1 MYKDRTKTPESPVTL
16 TKNEAKQLLTKATV
30 ETTYGHYAYVLAKDF
45 QSIIWNET
53 RQKEFEGFQQVRT
66 DGRTV
71 EYVFHLAELEKIAS
85 GVTDVALTLTRPPNN
100 QTVEQ
105 AATVKSKKIVYADRV
120 PINTVTEAAN
130 TRPITITPKHAQKIL
145 EIGAHH
151 RSEGKE
157 YCDIGM
163 WHLFKDVLNLDEA
176 QRREFIDN
184 PRRYGATEMK
194 SPGNPTYRFEL
205 AFLKNKAKE
214 QDMPGFK

>member
-1 MYKDRTKTPESPVTL
+1 MYKDRTKTPENPVTL

-85 GVTDVALTLTRPPNN
+85 GVTDVALTLTSPPNKRA
-100 QTVEQ
+100 VEH
-105 AATVKSKKIVYADRV
+105 AKKVVSKNIVPAKPT
-120 PINTVTEAAN
+120 PINTVTEAEN
-130 TRPITITPKHAQKIL
+130 TRPIVITPKHAQKIL

-157 YCDIGM
+157 YCDIGI
-163 WHLFKDVLNLDEA
+163 WHLFKDVLNLDKA

-184 PRRYGATEMK
+184 PRRYGAK
-194 SPGNPTYRFEL
+194 HINPAGNPTYRFEV
-205 AFLKNKAKE
+205 AFLQNLAKE
-214 QDMPGFK
+214 PEIVSFK